1 MITNMK
7 DKYLETSAQF
17 VEDVFTDS
25 EGKESAKIVK
35 QLVLE
40 IRSKRFYLPELEFR
54 ISNIPGFWN
63 CCRQNAFFA
72 GARMFNGERIS

>member
-1 MITNMK
+1 MNRKIINMK

-40 IRSKRFYLPELEFR
+40 IRSKRFYLPELEF
-54 ISNIPGFWN
+54 IMVDEADNILVY
-63 CCRQNAFFA
+63 A
-72 GARMFNGERIS
+72 MFSRFHLE